1 MEKVKKF
8 WDVEENQTLE
18 FTEKI
23 ETCEIS
29 GKYDIILDIVK
40 VNTDEEIGA

>member
-1 MEKVKKF
+1 MKNVNSLWSAEG
-8 WDVEENQTLE
+8 DHTME
-18 FTEKI
+18 FTEKM

>member
-1 MEKVKKF
+1 MKRVHKV
-8 WDVEENQTLE
+8 WDEEDRTME
-18 FTEKI
+18 FTEKM
-23 ETCEIS
+23 ETCETS